1 MQMKILNHFR
11 DFPHKNRVC
20 LSVPIDHIEGYI
32 QSGLPKSTSFLA
44 AIMLSCMH
52 AMFLLL
58 FLAFLQALQ
67 CKTEKNNNN

>member
-1 MQMKILNHFR
+1 MKIR
-11 DFPHKNRVC
+11 DFAHNNRF
-20 LSVPIDHIEGYI
+20 LLLVPIDRIEGYI